1 MLRRGL
7 HGTRSPSS
15 VRHRMLTTT
24 VEIWLVDLPSSYS
37 EGGYRVEPPLVRDVM
52 AYLADCRTGS
62 TIGVLDGVVL
72 DGARVH
78 PCGMIEASLVRLC
91 ACLEN
96 SYGSGDEG
104 V

>member
-1 MLRRGL
+1 MVGRVL
-7 HGTRSPSS
+7 HETRSRSS
-15 VRHRMLTTT
+15 VRHLILSTT

-37 EGGYRVEPPLVRDVM
+37 EGDYRVEPPWVRDVM

-78 PCGMIEASLVRLC
+78 PCGMIEASLDRLC
-91 ACLEN
+91 GCLEN
-96 SYGSGDEG
+96 SYGSVDGG